1 MKNKRQCS
9 FEVVI
14 LIAIIVC
21 AVTIFLTLLINKIM
35 SAESFWGAIQD
46 INTNYAALLSF
57 IVAVIL
63 AIITGFYAASAYSQK
78 KASEKS
84 VEVMINQIQLDKQ
97 PCVYP
102 NLLYGLAGSA
112 KHNLD
117 RGWELEFHVPLKNI
131 GNYTALSVQTLGYL
145 ELHYLPD
152 TPILLRMSGPTRM
165 TSYVALGEEMEK
177 KSTKISFASSA
188 FLRLAEDMKKCAEI
202 YPEYKKGNAESEKYG
217 PKLIIK
223 VLYKNILGENFI
235 GIVSKRLK
243 YTTIST
249 PNCYGVAED
258 VIIDLSLLPE
268 TDNLT
273 IHVLYASDN
282 TSETEYHRAT
292 NDEINEF
299 MLEKTDEMKNEFQI
313 K

>member
-1 MKNKRQCS
+1 
-9 FEVVI
+9 
-14 LIAIIVC
+14 
-21 AVTIFLTLLINKIM
+21 M

-102 NLLYGLAGSA
+102 NLLYGSAGSA

-117 RGWELEFHVPLKNI
+117 REWELEFNVPLKNI

-177 KSTKISFASSA
+177 KSTKISFASSE
-188 FLRLAEDMKKCAEI
+188 FLKLAEDMIKCAEH
-202 YPEYKKGNAESEKYG
+202 YPEYKNGTSESERYG
-217 PKLIIK
+217 PKLVIK

-235 GIVSKRLK
+235 GVVSKRLK
-243 YTTIST
+243 HPVKREIHNGRQEKSI
-249 PNCYGVAED
+249 P
-258 VIIDLSLLPE
+258 DLSSLHK
-268 TDNLT
+268 TDGLT
-273 IHVLYASDN
+273 LDIPYASDN
-282 TSETEYHRAT
+282 TSKTEYHRAT

-299 MLEKTDEMKNEFQI
+299 LLEKTDEMKNEFQI